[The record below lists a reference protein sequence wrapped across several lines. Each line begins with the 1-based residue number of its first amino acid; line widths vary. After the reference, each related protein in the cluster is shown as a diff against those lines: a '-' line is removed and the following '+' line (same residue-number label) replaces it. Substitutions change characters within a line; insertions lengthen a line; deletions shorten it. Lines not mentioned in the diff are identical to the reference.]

1 MLTLQKLL
9 GCPFTPASTSSR
21 GTPALGNS
29 APSTCDAIA
38 DGLAKAT
45 NNVIALKLPVLENV
59 WRIQRDDQL
68 IRLRHGLDEQLESK
82 YEKGKA
88 LR

>member
-68 IRLRHGLDEQLESK
+68 IRLRPGPGDNMYLSNS
-82 YEKGKA
+82 
-88 LR
+88 R